1 MDNPER
7 LPAVIL
13 ICHQHDRLDSVGLA
27 SWLAATMRL
36 AGIVVIAGD
45 RARQWRV
52 ARREIARRGI
62 VSFAD
67 ALAFRVYSRVRLA
80 KQAAAWSDRELQRLR
95 ARYPVALDRIPT
107 LRVTDPNDPRA
118 QAFIAALAPDLIIAR
133 CKFILKPEV
142 FELARYGTYALHPG
156 ICPEYRNAHGCFWA
170 LARRDLNRVGMT
182 LLRIDRGVDTGPVL
196 LQATVPFDEVQESH
210 HVIQGRVVFENLDQI
225 GNALL
230 AVARGQSP
238 QCIDTAGRSSS
249 VWGQPRLTSYIR
261 WKLAAYRDRRRLS
274 RHAAVS

>member
-1 MDNPER
+1 MDNSGR

-36 AGIVVIAGD
+36 AGIVLIAGD

-62 VSFAD
+62 VSFVD
-67 ALAFRVYSRVRLA
+67 ALAFRMYARVRLA
-80 KQAAAWSDRELQRLR
+80 RGTAAWTRSELERLR
-95 ARYPVALDRIPT
+95 RRYPVALDHVPT
-107 LRVTDPNDPRA
+107 LQVADPNDPSA
-118 QAFIAALAPDLIIAR
+118 QAFIASLAPDLIVAR
-133 CKFILKPEV
+133 CKFILKPEI
-142 FELARYGTYALHPG
+142 FELARHGTFALHPG

-170 LARRDLNRVGMT
+170 LAQRDLDRVGMT

-196 LQATVPFDEVQESH
+196 LQATVPFDELRESH
-210 HVIQGRVVFENLDQI
+210 HVIQGRVVFENLDRI

-230 AVARGQSP
+230 AVARGPSP
-238 QCIDTAGRSSS
+238 PWIDTAGRRSHA
-249 VWGQPRLTSYIR
+249 WGQPRLSTYIR
-261 WKLAAYRDRRRLS
+261 WKIAAYRDRRRLS

>member
-1 MDNPER
+1 
-7 LPAVIL
+7 
-13 ICHQHDRLDSVGLA
+13 
-27 SWLAATMRL
+27 MRL
-36 AGIVVIAGD
+36 AGIVLISGD

-67 ALAFRVYSRVRLA
+67 ALAFRVYSQLRLA
-80 KQAAAWSDRELQRLR
+80 REASKWSRGELERLR
-95 ARYPVALDRIPT
+95 ARYRVTLDGIPT
-107 LRVTDPNDPRA
+107 LQVSDPNDPRA
-118 QAFIAALAPDLIIAR
+118 QAFIAALAPDLIVAR

-142 FELARYGTYALHPG
+142 FELARHGAYALHPG

-170 LARRDLNRVGMT
+170 LTRRDLQRVGMT

-196 LQATVPFDEVQESH
+196 LQATVPFDEVRESH
-210 HVIQGRVVFENLDQI
+210 HVIQGRVVFENLDRI
-225 GNALL
+225 GTALR
-230 AVARGQSP
+230 AITRGEA
-238 QCIDTAGRSSS
+238 IEWVDTTGRASTA
-249 VWGQPRLTSYIR
+249 WGQPRLSSYIR

>member
-1 MDNPER
+1 MDNSER

-13 ICHQHDRLDSVGLA
+13 ICHQQDRLDSEGLA
-27 SWLAATMRL
+27 SWLAATMHL
-36 AGIVVIAGD
+36 AGIVLIAGD

-67 ALAFRVYSRVRLA
+67 ALAFRVYARVRLA
-80 KQAAAWSDRELQRLR
+80 KQASAWSRSELERLR

-107 LRVTDPNDPRA
+107 LTVADPNEPRA

-142 FELARYGTYALHPG
+142 FELARQGAYALHPG

-170 LARRDLNRVGMT
+170 LAQRDLDRVGMT
-182 LLRIDRGVDTGPVL
+182 LLRIDRGIDTGPVL
-196 LQATVPFDEVQESH
+196 LQATVPFDEVRESH

-225 GNALL
+225 ASALL
-230 AVARGQSP
+230 AVARQQSP
-238 QCIDTAGRSSS
+238 EWIDTAGRSSG

-261 WKLAAYRDRRRLS
+261 WKLAAHRDRRRLS
-274 RHAAVS
+274 GHAAIS